1 VRWLPERGLISTRP
15 NTTALRAPSATG
27 SSPSNETLW
36 LCVPI
41 LLLGNPWAE
50 CSYSVVL
57 SFSLSL
63 PSPTH
68 SLAEK
73 LISAEKKTFYL
84 NLLRLC
90 AELAFHS
97 HHNLNLVR
105 LDTSLYKNGV
115 GKTKDF
121 GPGERGDKEFCW
133 KIPRTDLQVR
143 KSSPMLTWAHHDRIC
158 KAISVKLDYL
168 ERLYHGGKV
177 FCCSFL
183 KLGSTG
189 NLLMNAGM
197 WH

>member
-1 VRWLPERGLISTRP
+1 MRWLPEQGLISTRP

-27 SSPSNETLW
+27 SSTSNETLW

-41 LLLGNPWAE
+41 LLLGNPWAA

-57 SFSLSL
+57 SFSPSL

-68 SLAEK
+68 SLAGK
-73 LISAEKKTFYL
+73 LTSAEKKKLYL
-84 NLLRLC
+84 NQLRLC
-90 AELAFHS
+90 AESVFHS
-97 HHNLNLVR
+97 HNNLNLVR

-143 KSSPMLTWAHHDRIC
+143 DCNPMLTWDSSGQNLQSHFWKAWLLRKIVTWWESLFVAHC
-158 KAISVKLDYL
+158 WS
-168 ERLYHGGKV
+168 
-177 FCCSFL
+177 
-183 KLGSTG
+183 
-189 NLLMNAGM
+189 
-197 WH
+197 